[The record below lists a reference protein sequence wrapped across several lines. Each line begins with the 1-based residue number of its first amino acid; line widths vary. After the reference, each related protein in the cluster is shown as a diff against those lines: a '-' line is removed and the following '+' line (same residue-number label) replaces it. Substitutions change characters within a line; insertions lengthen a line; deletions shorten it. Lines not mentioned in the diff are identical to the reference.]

1 MNRARLVAAA
11 VIVGAVAA
19 GAWWF
24 VGRTSGT
31 AGLSARAAQFAV
43 RWRGSYQ
50 GTMTLPAR
58 LNWCPGTRRGILEAL
73 SGDSA
78 VAIVLYE
85 RDSLTGGA
93 HSVVSPDLAASI
105 QPPGATMVLRW
116 MRFGRDSGVTGFR
129 SQGGTVRIHFAN
141 GVASGDVNVR
151 GQVVQVAPRS
161 DTLVVQGVFRDVPV
175 VTTAAGCS

>member
-1 MNRARLVAAA
+1 MSRARRAMVVAIVA
-11 VIVGAVAA
+11 VLATG
-19 GAWWF
+19 GWWF
-24 VGRTSGT
+24 IGRNSGG
-31 AGLSARAAQFAV
+31 AGLSARAAQFVV
-43 RWRGSYQ
+43 RWRGGYQ

-78 VAIVLYE
+78 AAVVLYE

-93 HSVVSPDLAASI
+93 HTVVSPDLAGSI
-105 QPPGATMVLRW
+105 QAPGATMVLRW

-141 GVASGDVNVR
+141 GLASGDVNVR
-151 GQVVQVAPRS
+151 GQVVQVVPRS
-161 DTLVVQGVFRDVPV
+161 DTLMVQGVFRDVPV